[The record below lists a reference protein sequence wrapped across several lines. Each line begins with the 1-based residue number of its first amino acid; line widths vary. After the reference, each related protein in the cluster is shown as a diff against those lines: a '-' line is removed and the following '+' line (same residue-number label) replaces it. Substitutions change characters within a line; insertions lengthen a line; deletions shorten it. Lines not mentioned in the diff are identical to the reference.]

1 MADKITEGEEFKEL
15 EVRVL
20 VGINKVNIPIQ
31 VFLES
36 AIFISKERK
45 WKQRRM
51 WVNPG
56 RNTLLMKA
64 IV

>member
-45 WKQRRM
+45 WKQRGM